1 MDTMRNNTI
10 APPQRQVAQ
19 PRVLPK
25 QEPPWHVILLND
37 DHHTF
42 RYVVEMLEDVFGHS
56 IELGFQMATE
66 VHETGRVIV
75 ATVHK
80 ELAEL
85 RQEQIHLYKPRQPY
99 PDCKGQ
105 MKAII
110 ERSE

>member
-1 MDTMRNNTI
+1 M
-10 APPQRQVAQ
+10 
-19 PRVLPK
+19 LPK

-42 RYVVEMLEDVFGHS
+42 RYVVEMLEDIFGHS
-56 IELGFQMATE
+56 VEVGFQMASE
-66 VHETGRVIV
+66 VHEAGRVIV

-85 RQEQIHLYKPRQPY
+85 RQEQIHEYQPRQPY

-105 MKAII
+105 MKSVI